1 MTPKG
6 WGGECLQVQRV
17 GLLVVIALTTTIKL
31 SEAQQDPGW
40 TERPRA
46 RLQLLD
52 KVTARISIVEAPVG
66 RPTSFATLSILVRAC
81 HARPADEV
89 PDAAAWL
96 EVTDSRRRD
105 TDKTAFRGW
114 LFANA
119 PAANMLEHPVY
130 DLRILE
136 CR

>member
-1 MTPKG
+1 LIRWLPA
-6 WGGECLQVQRV
+6 
-17 GLLVVIALTTTIKL
+17 LLLLLPLGTR
-31 SEAQQDPGW
+31 AQQAAGW
-40 TERPRA
+40 VERPQA
-46 RLQLLD
+46 QLQLLD
-52 KVTARISIVEAPVG
+52 KVTARISLLAAQVG
-66 RPTSFATLSILVRAC
+66 QPTPFATLTILVRAC
-81 HARPADEV
+81 NARPADEV

-96 EVTDSRRRD
+96 EVTDSRRREAE
-105 TDKTAFRGW
+105 KLAFRGW